1 MREIRIALVL
11 SVLAFAVYCANG
23 HAIPTGDSEAT
34 ALMPVVLLTQG
45 NLLMDG
51 YAPYYID
58 HFGPDS
64 THFLFRSRYGLVPI
78 YPIATGLAITPLY
91 ALPVWLYGR
100 TPRTIAERVHFAER
114 AEKPVAAFVTALSVG
129 FFYLLARRLGLRHRG
144 WAAALTLAFAFATE
158 AWSTHSQALWQH
170 GMGILALLAA
180 SLLALRH
187 VELPT
192 LANGFAFGA
201 ACALALAVRPANA
214 LFVLPLWCWTVLRP
228 RPRWLALGAACA
240 AAPIVVGVALIAY
253 NLLLFG
259 RATSG
264 YFWTASPSPGA
275 ALLAVLWSP
284 GRGLFVYFPLALLGI
299 LGAVRVLRSGVLR
312 RSIYAPW
319 ILFVAA
325 QVVLVASFANWW
337 GGFSYGPRL
346 LSEIEPFLLLL
357 AIPLIEAG
365 PGPLFKAAFWLLLA
379 WSAAV
384 QAVGAFC
391 YTGWWNAAP
400 KNVDAAPERNWDWQ
414 DNPITRDMHRLP
426 RLVREAQ
433 RTLLPPRP
441 LRDWRASYEVQP
453 ELTLTA
459 GQIGWPEVVVHN
471 LGGETW
477 ADYTDSTGANDVRL
491 AYHLREAAGRRLPVE
506 GEHSE
511 LRRIV
516 WPGQTAA
523 IYPRV
528 QAPAAPGRYVVEFS
542 LVQERVDWFESRGVP
557 PGELRLSVIAAP
569 PPAPKPGSR

>member
-11 SVLAFAVYCANG
+11 SLLAFGVYCANG

-45 NLLMDG
+45 NLLMEG
-51 YAPYYID
+51 YAAYYIK
-58 HFGPDS
+58 HFGHDS

-100 TPRTIAERVHFAER
+100 TPRTIEDWVHFAER
-114 AEKPVAAFVTALSVG
+114 AEKPVAALVAALSVG
-129 FFYLLARRLGLRHRG
+129 LFYLLALRLGLRSG
-144 WAAALTLAFAFATE
+144 WAVALTLAFAFATE

-170 GMGILALLAA
+170 GMGVLALLAA

-187 VELPT
+187 LEVPT
-192 LANGFAFGA
+192 LGSGFAFGA
-201 ACALALAVRPANA
+201 ACALALAVRPTNA

-240 AAPIVVGVALIAY
+240 AAPLAVGAALIAY

-264 YFWTASPSPGA
+264 YSWTTSPSPGD
-275 ALLAVLWSP
+275 ALLAVLGSP
-284 GRGLFVYFPLALLGI
+284 GRGLFIYFPLALLGI
-299 LGAVRVLRSGVLR
+299 LGAVRVLRSGPLR

-319 ILFVAA
+319 IVSVAA
-325 QVVLVASFANWW
+325 QVALVASFANWW

-365 PGPLFKAAFWLLLA
+365 PGRLFKAAFWLLLA

-400 KNVDAAPERNWDWQ
+400 KNVDAAPERNWDWPSSST
-414 DNPITRDMHRLP
+414 D
-426 RLVREAQ
+426 
-433 RTLLPPRP
+433 
-441 LRDWRASYEVQP
+441 RAA
-453 ELTLTA
+453 LT
-459 GQIGWPEVVVHN
+459 
-471 LGGETW
+471 
-477 ADYTDSTGANDVRL
+477 
-491 AYHLREAAGRRLPVE
+491 
-506 GEHSE
+506 
-511 LRRIV
+511 
-516 WPGQTAA
+516 
-523 IYPRV
+523 
-528 QAPAAPGRYVVEFS
+528 
-542 LVQERVDWFESRGVP
+542 
-557 PGELRLSVIAAP
+557 VI
-569 PPAPKPGSR
+569 S